1 MKKPASKIVA
11 PFIAAIILGGA
22 TVAVCGLLFGLAR
35 IAWRWAL
42 GL

>member
-1 MKKPASKIVA
+1 MKTPASKI
-11 PFIAAIILGGA
+11 IASCIIAITLGGA
-22 TVAVCGLLFGLAR
+22 TAAVCGLLFGLAR

>member
-1 MKKPASKIVA
+1 MKAPVSNIVA
-11 PFIAAIILGGA
+11 SFIVAILLGGA
-22 TVAVCGLLFGLAR
+22 TIAVGGLLFGLAR